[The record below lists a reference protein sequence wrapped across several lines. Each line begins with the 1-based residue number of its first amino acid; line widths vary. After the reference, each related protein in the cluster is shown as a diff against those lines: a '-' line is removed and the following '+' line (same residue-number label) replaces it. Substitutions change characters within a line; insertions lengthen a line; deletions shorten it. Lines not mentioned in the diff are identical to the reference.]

1 MIYSTL
7 LIGTFVLYLVWTG
20 ASWTRQIRRATAT
33 SLQWTIFPYA
43 ELNTF
48 WLTLCSFDS
57 VLHIIN
63 HWLPAWLADIV
74 NDNVMTHHF
83 WVKDRRTKQLGKLYM
98 VATPANICCH
108 VADAAVISQICSSR
122 SGFPKPLE
130 IYGSMMLYGPN
141 VVATEGK
148 EWTRHRRH
156 TIAAFGEKTIMT
168 VWQETV
174 RQTTQMLDHWSEKHT
189 VGISLELSPKEDILK
204 LTLNVLCAAGF
215 GVQLPFQATP
225 KADDSS
231 VSTMFSDTVQPL
243 PGFQFTLRAVMEY
256 MMGHWN
262 SIFMANTMLPTWLP
276 RALVPFFK
284 DDFAAHNDLG
294 KYMNAMI
301 AQANQDIPKE
311 GLSARGQNVLQGLVR
326 AQHLTDE
333 DESKRSSLSEI
344 EVLGNTHVMMLAHE
358 STGATIRFA
367 LVLLALHQDIQEW
380 MYQAICDA
388 VKEISTNPNEWDY
401 TTVYPK
407 LVAPLCVMLETM
419 RMYPPAPVILR
430 TASQDAEPLQH
441 EGGTVV
447 LPPGSHVCFNITSL
461 HYTTEYWG
469 PEASRFDPSRWDRK
483 NRNSFL
489 AQNEDQPGNVA
500 AGLEYPTIHKP
511 IRGSYIPFSD
521 GLRACLGKKFAQVEF
536 VAFLAVIFSRYKV
549 DFASAPGQKGKAQ
562 ERAKKALEESVCAA
576 LALDMMLDV
585 PLSFTPRDEV
595 EV

>member
-1 MIYSTL
+1 M
-7 LIGTFVLYLVWTG
+7 
-20 ASWTRQIRRATAT
+20 RRATAT
-33 SLQWTIFPYA
+33 GLRWTVFPYA

-63 HWLPAWLADIV
+63 FWLPAWLTDVV

-83 WVKDRRTKQLGKLYM
+83 WVKDRRTRQLGKLYV
-98 VATPANICCH
+98 VATPDNLCCH

-130 IYGSMMLYGPN
+130 VYGSMMLYGPN

-156 TIAAFGEKTIMT
+156 TIAAFGENTIAT

-174 RQTTQMLDHWSEKHT
+174 RQTTQMLDHWCKKYT
-189 VGISLELSPKEDILK
+189 MGTTLQLSPKDDILK

-215 GVQLPFQATP
+215 GVQLPFQATS

-231 VSTMFSDTVQPL
+231 ISTMFRDTAHPL

-262 SIFMANTMLPTWLP
+262 SIFMANTMLPTWMP

-284 DDFAAHNDLG
+284 DDFAAYDDLG

-326 AQHLTDE
+326 AQNLVDDE
-333 DESKRSSLSEI
+333 DESKKSSL
-344 EVLGNTHVMMLAHE
+344 TR
-358 STGATIRFA
+358 GATIRFA

-380 MYQAICDA
+380 MYEGICNAMDG
-388 VKEISTNPNEWDY
+388 NPTSLNEWDY
-401 TTVYPK
+401 ATMYPQ

-430 TASQDAEPLQH
+430 TTAQDAEPLQH
-441 EGGTVV
+441 EGGAVM

-461 HYTTEYWG
+461 HYNTEYWG
-469 PEASRFDPSRWDRK
+469 PDASKFEPSRWDRR
-483 NRNSFL
+483 NRDSFL
-489 AQNEDQPGNVA
+489 AQNEDRPGNVA
-500 AGLEYPTIHKP
+500 AGLEYPTIHRP

-521 GLRACLGKKFAQVEF
+521 GLRACLGKKFAQSSS
-536 VAFLAVIFSRYKV
+536 LPS
-549 DFASAPGQKGKAQ
+549 S
-562 ERAKKALEESVCAA
+562 L
-576 LALDMMLDV
+576 
-585 PLSFTPRDEV
+585 
-595 EV
+595 